1 MYRLRISS
9 VQTII
14 TKHCTRLIFILSIFQ
29 EDFRIFCVKTVKG
42 DVLKDTI
49 FPWKEFDPQDDV
61 SMLEEY
67 YFNSLS
73 HSEKISAIVNSIGLK
88 LKRGKVNI
96 PNNTDKKKNSLKEI
110 KWSIGNKRF
119 DKRLKL
125 LSVELLSKY
134 DVQNVSDNQNI

>member
-1 MYRLRISS
+1 M
-9 VQTII
+9 
-14 TKHCTRLIFILSIFQ
+14 
-29 EDFRIFCVKTVKG
+29 
-42 DVLKDTI
+42 KDTI

-73 HSEKISAIVNSIGLK
+73 HGEKISAIVNSIGLK
-88 LKRGKVNI
+88 LNRGKINI
-96 PNNTDKKKNSLKEI
+96 SNNTDKNKNSLKEI
-110 KWSIGNKRF
+110 KWSIDNKRF

-134 DVQNVSDNQNI
+134 DVQNVSDNQNT

>member
-1 MYRLRISS
+1 M
-9 VQTII
+9 II
-14 TKHCTRLIFILSIFQ
+14 TFSIFQ
-29 EDFRIFCVKTVKG
+29 GDSHIFCMQTVGG

-49 FPWKEFDPQDDV
+49 FPWKDYDRQDDI

-73 HSEKISAIVNSIGLK
+73 HGEKISAIVNSIGLK
-88 LKRGKVNI
+88 LKREKINI
-96 PNNTDKKKNSLKEI
+96 PNSTDKKKNSLKEI

-125 LSVELLSKY
+125 LSVELLSKM
-134 DVQNVSDNQNI
+134 IF

>member
-1 MYRLRISS
+1 MT
-9 VQTII
+9 TI
-14 TKHCTRLIFILSIFQ
+14 TRPCSRMIFILSIFQ